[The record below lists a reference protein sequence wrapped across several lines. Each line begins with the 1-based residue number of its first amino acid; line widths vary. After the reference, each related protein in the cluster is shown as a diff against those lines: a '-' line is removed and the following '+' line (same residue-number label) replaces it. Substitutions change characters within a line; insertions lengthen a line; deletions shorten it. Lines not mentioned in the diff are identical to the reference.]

1 MAKNQRTKNAIK
13 LGEAP
18 GCEPRSDVWIVADE
32 PRYDHM
38 ARVAR
43 DARTFLGA
51 LTANA
56 DWLRSGVIDQVDP
69 AELVEAVAD
78 IETCCE
84 RLNNLLEDA
93 LLGTRQNGLT
103 VRRAMLSMGSVL
115 NAALKQVRRAADVKK
130 IAIEVF
136 ADSDVAVM
144 LDRQLFTR
152 AAARLLERIILDTE
166 SGAEVSIR
174 YVLEN
179 EQVIVTFARNDASL
193 RGLPSSHHTLRPGQ
207 PKADRSDLEFCHIVA
222 ESHGG
227 SLTVGAGVTFFRMVL
242 PWVGP
247 VSDEEK

>member
-1 MAKNQRTKNAIK
+1 MPKNQRTKNVVKI
-13 LGEAP
+13 GEATA
-18 GCEPRSDVWIVADE
+18 GEPRSDVWIVADE

-69 AELVEAVAD
+69 SGLIEAVSD

-103 VRRAMLSMGSVL
+103 VRRSMLSVGSVL
-115 NAALKQVRRAADVKK
+115 NAALKQVRRAADAKK
-130 IAIEVF
+130 IAIEVLT
-136 ADSDVAVM
+136 DSDIAVM
-144 LDRQLFTR
+144 LDRALLTR
-152 AAARLLERIILDTE
+152 AVARLLDRIVSDGET
-166 SGAEVSIR
+166 GAEISIR
-174 YVLEN
+174 YLLEN
-179 EQVIVTFARNDASL
+179 EQVVVTFARNDQAL

-207 PKADRSDLEFCHIVA
+207 PKADGSDLEFCHIVA

-227 SLTVGAGVTFFRMVL
+227 ALTMGAGVTLFRLSL

-247 VSDEEK
+247 VGEEP